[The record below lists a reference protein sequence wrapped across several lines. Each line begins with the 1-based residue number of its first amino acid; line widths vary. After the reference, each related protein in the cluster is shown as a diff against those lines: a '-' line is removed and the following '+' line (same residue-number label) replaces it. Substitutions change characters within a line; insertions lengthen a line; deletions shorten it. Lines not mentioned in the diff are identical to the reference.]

1 MAKMSSGK
9 VLKLAKEYANKW
21 NVDEGTRKIIV
32 RAYFEG
38 YLNGVADYNIALEP
52 IMEKLKSYHIK
63 KVGEYKTKASTKDSN
78 IKYHNK

>member
-1 MAKMSSGK
+1 MTKMSSGK

-38 YLNGVADYNIALEP
+38 YLNGVADYNIALSP
-52 IMEKLKSYHIK
+52 ILEKLKKYRIK

-78 IKYHNK
+78 IKY